1 MTMTDPIA
9 DMLTRIRNALR
20 NKKSNTEIIASK
32 VNLAVAEVLK
42 REGYIS
48 DYAPL
53 DTKPRPLVRIYLK
66 YGPDGEK
73 VINSITR
80 TSTPGCRV
88 YSGASELGTVKNGLG
103 ISIVSTPKG
112 VLSDRE
118 CRKHGVGGE
127 VLCKVW

>member
-1 MTMTDPIA
+1 MACPIFPK
-9 DMLTRIRNALR
+9 RFLR